1 MGTDRKTEE
10 AHKKSLGVSIDA
22 GGDNGMNPERG
33 NGVFYY
39 LLSVHYIK
47 FFAEH
52 FKYHKNMLMRSIFV
66 QQLRDCQQHLMLLS

>member
-47 FFAEH
+47 F
-52 FKYHKNMLMRSIFV
+52 
-66 QQLRDCQQHLMLLS
+66 DCFRLPLVLLGFSVMAFDYRVLA